1 MNAAVATAATLTDFY
16 RAHRRRLWLWAAL
29 VLSAVVVLLARDP
42 LVEQGVLAPE
52 LITLGSS
59 ALLAVFGAA
68 LACEYLDSSLG
79 MGYGTTLTPLLLL
92 AGFEPLQIVPAVLF
106 SELVTGLTAGVMH
119 HRDGNIDLRR
129 DHHARRTFWLLA
141 TLSAVG
147 AISAV
152 LLAIR
157 LSTQWFSLAIALI
170 VLSMGLITLFTARRQ
185 LRYRP
190 AGILAIGSIAA
201 FNKGLS
207 GGGYGPLV
215 TSGQVVSGV
224 APRQAVAITSMA
236 EALTCLIGLIAYLLL
251 KGGIDWSLALPLTA
265 GALLSVPLATV
276 TVRRLPEA
284 LIRGA
289 VGVLT
294 LTLGGLLALKLL
306 L

>member
-1 MNAAVATAATLTDFY
+1 MNAAVATVATLSEVY
-16 RAHRRRLWLWAAL
+16 RTHRRRLLLWAVL
-29 VLSAVVVLLARDP
+29 VSSVVLALLARDP
-42 LVEQGVLAPE
+42 LVEQGLFNPE
-52 LITLGSS
+52 WISLGSA
-59 ALLAVFGAA
+59 ALLAVFAAA
-68 LACEYLDSSLG
+68 LLCEYLDSSLG

-92 AGFEPLQIVPAVLF
+92 AGFAPLQIVPAVLL
-106 SELVTGLTAGVMH
+106 SELFTGLAAGLLH

-129 DHHARRTFWLLA
+129 DHQARRTFWLLA

-152 LLAIR
+152 LLAVR
-157 LSTQWFSLAIALI
+157 LSTQWFSVAIAVI
-170 VLSMGLITLFTARRQ
+170 VLGMGLVTLITARRR

-236 EALTCLIGLIAYLLL
+236 EALTCLIGLTAYLLL
-251 KGGIDWSLALPLTA
+251 GGAIDWSLALPLSA

-294 LTLGGLLALKLL
+294 LTLGALLAFKLL

>member
-1 MNAAVATAATLTDFY
+1 MNAAVATVATLSDVY
-16 RAHRRRLWLWAAL
+16 RTHRRRLLLWAVL
-29 VLSAVVVLLARDP
+29 VSSVVLALLARDP
-42 LVEQGVLAPE
+42 LVEQGLFDPE
-52 LITLGSS
+52 WISLGSA
-59 ALLAVFGAA
+59 ALLAVFAAA
-68 LACEYLDSSLG
+68 LLCEYLDSSLG

-92 AGFEPLQIVPAVLF
+92 AGFAPLQIVPAVLL
-106 SELVTGLTAGVMH
+106 SELLTGLAAGLLH

-129 DHHARRTFWLLA
+129 DHQARRTFWLLA

-152 LLAIR
+152 LLAVR
-157 LSTQWFSLAIALI
+157 LSTQWFSVAIAVI
-170 VLSMGLITLFTARRQ
+170 VLGMGLVTLVTARRR

-251 KGGIDWSLALPLTA
+251 GGAIDWSLALPLSA

-294 LTLGGLLALKLL
+294 LTLGGLLAFKLL

>member
-1 MNAAVATAATLTDFY
+1 MNAAVATVATLSDVY
-16 RAHRRRLWLWAAL
+16 RTHRRRLLLWAVL
-29 VLSAVVVLLARDP
+29 VSSVVLALLARDP
-42 LVEQGVLAPE
+42 LVEQGLFDPE
-52 LITLGSS
+52 WISLGSA
-59 ALLAVFGAA
+59 ALLAVFAAA
-68 LACEYLDSSLG
+68 LLCEYLDSSLG

-92 AGFEPLQIVPAVLF
+92 AGFAPLQIVPAVLL
-106 SELVTGLTAGVMH
+106 SELLTGLAAGLLH

-129 DHHARRTFWLLA
+129 DHQARRTFWLLA

-152 LLAIR
+152 LLAVR
-157 LSTQWFSLAIALI
+157 LSTQWFSVAIAVI
-170 VLSMGLITLFTARRQ
+170 VLGMGLVTLITARRR

-251 KGGIDWSLALPLTA
+251 GGGIDWSLALPLSA

-284 LIRGA
+284 LIRSA

-294 LTLGGLLALKLL
+294 LTLGGLLAFKLL

>member
-1 MNAAVATAATLTDFY
+1 MNAAVATVATLSEVY
-16 RAHRRRLWLWAAL
+16 RTHRRRLLLWAVL
-29 VLSAVVVLLARDP
+29 VSSVVLALLARDP
-42 LVEQGVLAPE
+42 LAEQGLFDPE
-52 LITLGSS
+52 WISLGSA
-59 ALLAVFGAA
+59 ALLAVFAAA
-68 LACEYLDSSLG
+68 LLCEYLDSSLG

-92 AGFEPLQIVPAVLF
+92 AGFAPLQIVPAVLL
-106 SELVTGLTAGVMH
+106 SELFTGLAAGLLH

-129 DHHARRTFWLLA
+129 DHQARRTFWLLA

-152 LLAIR
+152 LLAVR
-157 LSTQWFSLAIALI
+157 LSTQWFSVAIAVI
-170 VLSMGLITLFTARRQ
+170 VLGMGLVTLITARRR

-236 EALTCLIGLIAYLLL
+236 EALTCLIGLTAYLLL
-251 KGGIDWSLALPLTA
+251 GGAIDWSLALPLSA

-294 LTLGGLLALKLL
+294 LTLGALLAFKLL